1 MATANQ
7 PSPFGLS
14 GDHIAGAKD
23 GTVVCLLVVNRIPH
37 FPKAAVTSI
46 LKCSTARIVVGYV
59 SKSDI
64 EDIPSDERVDFLDL
78 SDHLIDSRRTYTHGE
93 YREYGSDAF
102 TNITALK
109 WSLVEHCLTLGEPEA
124 VIYSDV
130 DVIWLDDAAYDVTAS
145 LRARHSVQLL
155 VQSQDVSAA
164 VWLPCGGFVAYR
176 GSKRAL
182 EIVRQ
187 CNQRHH
193 EALLH
198 LPPEGSVDDETVL
211 RDYYPHSTPGEIQSL
226 PQAAYPVGSLAN
238 LYRREAFL
246 PGLDAPRPIIFHAN
260 FVIGIDAKI
269 DLLTRVL
276 RERGRFDA
284 YLGLTED

>member
-1 MATANQ
+1 MLTDSV
-7 PSPFGLS
+7 SPTDGK
-14 GDHIAGAKD
+14 G

-37 FPKAAVTSI
+37 FPKAAVMSI
-46 LKCSTARIVVGYV
+46 LKYSTARIVVGYV

-64 EDIPSDERVDFLDL
+64 EDIPSDDRVDFLDL

-93 YREYGSDAF
+93 YREYGSDAYLSVV
-102 TNITALK
+102 ALK

-124 VIYSDV
+124 VIYCDV
-130 DVIWLDDAAYDVTAS
+130 DVIWLDDAAYDVTAAF
-145 LRARHSVQLL
+145 RARPAVQLL

-164 VWLPCGGFVAYR
+164 VWQPCAGFMAYR

-187 CNQRHH
+187 CNKRHH

-211 RDYYPHSTPGEIQSL
+211 RDYFPHSTPGEIQSL

-260 FVIGIDAKI
+260 FVIGMNAKAE
-269 DLLTRVL
+269 LLNRVL
-276 RERGRFDA
+276 QELDRVDSHHVFFDN
-284 YLGLTED
+284 